1 MKKKPI
7 CDFSNSSLKVQLN
20 EKDNIKDLLLSLKRM
35 NINELFNFF
44 KKKFIIHFLIISFQK
59 KKKKTIPRCIS

>member
-20 EKDNIKDLLLSLKRM
+20 EKDNIKDLLFVFKRM
-35 NINELFNFF
+35 NINSY
-44 KKKFIIHFLIISFQK
+44 LIF
-59 KKKKTIPRCIS
+59 